1 MKLDLA
7 GTWTMIKESVSAW
20 SDDNASSMGASLA
33 YYTVFSISPLLL
45 IVISVAG
52 LAFGRDAVQGQI
64 VAQLG
69 GLMGEQGAEA
79 IQGLLQS
86 ASEPS
91 KGVGGTIVG
100 VALLVLGATT
110 VFNELQNA
118 LDRIFEAPARAKTS
132 GIWSLLRTRLL
143 SFGLV
148 LGLGFLSLV
157 SLVLSAAL
165 SALSG
170 LWGGMEEGII
180 ATVINHAVSL
190 ALSTLLF
197 AMIYRFMPRVRVA
210 WRDVWIGAFVTAV
223 LFEVGKFAIG
233 LYIGKSAVASG
244 FGAAGSLVVLLV
256 WVYYSAQ
263 VFLLGAEFTWV
274 YQRSHGSQSA
284 SAPAGGVAEHDAA
297 SRAKGA
303 PTHGDAAPAPA
314 VPGMPPPE
322 PLQADGPYVP
332 VPPLASGLP
341 PIGIAFAAGLVAG
354 VMVFV
359 RPVRN
364 FVLDATFGRKLA
376 TDIDSRIERLRR
388 H

>member
-1 MKLDLA
+1 MKLAFADAWTLA
-7 GTWTMIKESVSAW
+7 KQSVAAW

-45 IVISVAG
+45 IVVSVAG
-52 LAFGRDAVQGQI
+52 LVFGREAVEGQI

-69 GLMGEQGAEA
+69 GLMGEQGATA
-79 IQGLLQS
+79 VQGLMQS

-91 KGVGGTIVG
+91 KGVVGTIVG
-100 VALLVLGATT
+100 VVLLVLGATT

-118 LDRIFEAPARAKTS
+118 LDRIFEAPARAKSS
-132 GIWSLLRTRLL
+132 GIWNLLRTRLL

-165 SALSG
+165 AALSG
-170 LWGGMEEGII
+170 LWGDLAEGVV
-180 ATVINHAVSL
+180 ATIVNHAVSL
-190 ALSTLLF
+190 ALSTVLF
-197 AMIYRFMPRVRVA
+197 AMIYRFMPRVKME
-210 WRDVWIGAFVTAV
+210 WHDVWIGAFATAV
-223 LFEVGKFAIG
+223 LFEIGKFAIG

-263 VFLLGAEFTWV
+263 IFLLGAEFTWV

-284 SAPAGGVAEHDAA
+284 SAGIADAQA
-297 SRAKGA
+297 AAKGA
-303 PTHGDAAPAPA
+303 SAAEGAA
-314 VPGMPPPE
+314 GGAAEGEVPLPGKVH
-322 PLQADGPYVP
+322 ADGPFVP
-332 VPPLASGLP
+332 IEPVATDIRPVGV
-341 PIGIAFAAGLVAG
+341 AFAAGLVAG
-354 VMVFV
+354 VMMFV

-364 FVLDATFGRKLA
+364 LVLDATFGRKLA
-376 TDIDSRIERLRR
+376 TDIDARLERLRKR
-388 H
+388 

>member
-1 MKLDLA
+1 MKIDLA
-7 GTWTMIKESVSAW
+7 DAWTLVKQSVSAW
-20 SDDNASSMGASLA
+20 NDDSASSMGASLA

-52 LAFGRDAVQGQI
+52 LFFGREAVEGQV

-69 GLMGEQGAEA
+69 GLMGTQGAEA
-79 IQGLLQS
+79 VQGLLQS

-91 KGVGGTIVG
+91 KSIGGTIVG
-100 VALLVLGATT
+100 VVLLALGATT

-118 LDRIFEAPARAKTS
+118 LDRIFEAPARAKSS

-165 SALSG
+165 SAMSG
-170 LWGGMEEGII
+170 LWGGADDSVI
-180 ATVINHAVSL
+180 AEIVNHVVSL
-190 ALSTLLF
+190 ALSTVLF
-197 AMIYRFMPRVRVA
+197 AMIYRFMPRVKVE
-210 WRDVWIGAFVTAV
+210 WHDVWIGAFVTAV

-263 VFLLGAEFTWV
+263 IFLLGAEFTWV
-274 YQRSHGSQSA
+274 YQRSHGSQAASA
-284 SAPAGGVAEHDAA
+284 QIADLQRAGSAEATAASGSGESAPAAA
-297 SRAKGA
+297 RAPSPNG
-303 PTHGDAAPAPA
+303 
-314 VPGMPPPE
+314 
-322 PLQADGPYVP
+322 LQADGPYIP
-332 VPPLASGLP
+332 VEPVATDVRPV
-341 PIGIAFAAGLVAG
+341 GIAFVAGLVAG

-364 FVLDATFGRKLA
+364 LVLDATFGRKFA
-376 TDIDSRIERLRR
+376 TDIDARIERLRGR
-388 H
+388 

>member
-1 MKLDLA
+1 MKFKFA
-7 GTWTMIKESVSAW
+7 NAWTLLRQSVSAW

-52 LAFGRDAVQGQI
+52 LVFGREAVQGQI
-64 VAQLG
+64 VGQLG
-69 GLMGEQGAEA
+69 GLMGTQGAEA
-79 IQGLLQS
+79 VQGLLQS
-86 ASEPS
+86 ASEPA
-91 KGVGGTIVG
+91 KGIGGTIVG
-100 VALLVLGATT
+100 VVLLVFGATT

-118 LDRIFEAPARAKTS
+118 LDRIFEAPARAKSS

-165 SALSG
+165 TAMSG
-170 LWGGMEEGII
+170 LWGGLEEGIV
-180 ATVINHAVSL
+180 ATIVNHVVSL

-197 AMIYRFMPRVRVA
+197 AMIYRLMPRVKME
-210 WRDVWIGAFVTAV
+210 WHDVWIGAFATAV
-223 LFEVGKFAIG
+223 LFEIGKFAIG

-263 VFLLGAEFTWV
+263 IFLLGAEFTWV
-274 YQRSHGSQSA
+274 YQRSHGSQAA
-284 SAPAGGVAEHDAA
+284 SAQIADVQRASATEPQAAAAAQGHGEPAGTTA
-297 SRAKGA
+297 R
-303 PTHGDAAPAPA
+303 
-314 VPGMPPPE
+314 VPLPGE
-322 PLQADGPYVP
+322 VRADGPYVP
-332 VPPLASGLP
+332 IEPVATDMRPVGV
-341 PIGIAFAAGLVAG
+341 AFAAGLVAG

-376 TDIDSRIERLRR
+376 TDIDSHIERLRR
-388 H
+388 R

>member
-1 MKLDLA
+1 MKLNFADAWALV
-7 GTWTMIKESVSAW
+7 KQSVSAW
-20 SDDNASSMGASLA
+20 SDDDASSMGASLA

-52 LAFGRDAVQGQI
+52 LVFGRDAVQGQI

-69 GLMGEQGAEA
+69 GLMGHQGAA
-79 IQGLLQS
+79 AVQGLLQS
-86 ASEPS
+86 ASDPS

-100 VALLVLGATT
+100 VVLLIVGATT

-118 LDRIFEAPARAKTS
+118 LDRIFEAPARAKSS
-132 GIWSLLRTRLL
+132 GLWNLLRTRLL

-165 SALSG
+165 AAVGG
-170 LWGGMEEGII
+170 LWGGMEEGVI
-180 ATVINHAVSL
+180 ATIINHLVSL
-190 ALSTLLF
+190 ALSTVLF
-197 AMIYRFMPRVRVA
+197 AMIYRFMPRVTVA
-210 WRDVWIGAFVTAV
+210 WHDAGIGAFVTAV
-223 LFEVGKFAIG
+223 LFEIGKFAIG
-233 LYIGKSAVASG
+233 LYIGKSAIASG

-263 VFLLGAEFTWV
+263 IFLLGAEFTWV
-274 YQRSHGSQSA
+274 YQRSHGSLTASAAIADVQSA
-284 SAPAGGVAEHDAA
+284 GKAAAA
-297 SRAKGA
+297 SEDSMPGA
-303 PTHGDAAPAPA
+303 GEPAAAA
-314 VPGMPPPE
+314 RVP
-322 PLQADGPYVP
+322 LHADGPYVP
-332 VPPLASGLP
+332 IESVATDIRPVGV
-341 PIGIAFAAGLVAG
+341 AFVAGLVAG

-359 RPVRN
+359 RPLRN
-364 FVLDATFGRKLA
+364 FVLDATLGRKLA

>member
-1 MKLDLA
+1 MKLDFAEASALV
-7 GTWTMIKESVSAW
+7 KESVSAW

-52 LAFGRDAVQGQI
+52 LVFGRDAVQGQI

-69 GLMGEQGAEA
+69 GLMGDQGAEA
-79 IQGLLQS
+79 VQALLQS

-91 KGVGGTIVG
+91 KGIGGTIVG
-100 VALLVLGATT
+100 VALLVLGAIT

-118 LDRIFEAPARAKTS
+118 LDRIFEAPARAKSS
-132 GIWSLLRTRLL
+132 GIWNLLRTRLL

-165 SALSG
+165 SAMSG

-180 ATVINHAVSL
+180 ATIIDHGMSL
-190 ALSTLLF
+190 ALSAVLF
-197 AMIYRFMPRVRVA
+197 AMIYRFMPRVKVE
-210 WRDVWIGAFVTAV
+210 WHDVWIGAFVTAV

-274 YQRSHGSQSA
+274 YQRSHGSQAA
-284 SAPAGGVAEHDAA
+284 SAAIVDAQSAETANETTEPAGAAA
-297 SRAKGA
+297 S
-303 PTHGDAAPAPA
+303 
-314 VPGMPPPE
+314 VPLPGHVH
-322 PLQADGPYVP
+322 ADGPYVP
-332 VPPLASGLP
+332 VEPVATDIRPVGV
-341 PIGIAFAAGLVAG
+341 AFAAGLVAG

-364 FVLDATFGRKLA
+364 LVLDAIVGRKLA

-388 H
+388 Q

>member
-1 MKLDLA
+1 MKLALA
-7 GTWTMIKESVSAW
+7 DTWKLVKESVSAW

-52 LAFGRDAVQGQI
+52 LVFGREAVEGQI

-79 IQGLLQS
+79 VQGLLQS
-86 ASEPS
+86 ASEPA
-91 KGVGGTIVG
+91 KGIGGTIVG

-110 VFNELQNA
+110 VFNELQSA
-118 LDRIFEAPARAKTS
+118 LDRIFEAPARAKSS
-132 GIWSLLRTRLL
+132 GLWSLLRTRLL

-165 SALSG
+165 SAMSG
-170 LWGGMEEGII
+170 LWGGMEEGIV
-180 ATVINHAVSL
+180 ATIVNHAVSL
-190 ALSTLLF
+190 ALSTILF
-197 AMIYRFMPRVRVA
+197 AMIYRLMPRVKVA
-210 WRDVWIGAFVTAV
+210 WRDVWIGAVVTAV

-263 VFLLGAEFTWV
+263 IFLLGAEFTWV
-274 YQRSHGSQSA
+274 YQRSHGSQAGNA
-284 SAPAGGVAEHDAA
+284 SPALGRAEGKAETAAGETAP
-297 SRAKGA
+297 S
-303 PTHGDAAPAPA
+303 AAPAAAWAGVPPA
-314 VPGMPPPE
+314 
-322 PLQADGPYVP
+322 GPVHAEGPFVP
-332 VPPLASGLP
+332 VPPVATDIRP
-341 PIGIAFAAGLVAG
+341 VGIAFAAGLVAG

-364 FVLDATFGRKLA
+364 FVLDATVGRKLA
-376 TDIDSRIERLRR
+376 TDIDSRIERLRQ